1 MDLTTLTSSFLADE
15 PVDEFVSAIWTER
28 YSKHGDTQIVVPASV
43 ENINKLREGT
53 YLGLR
58 GSKEVMQID
67 TQNVENNLLTVVGN
81 TLDEAVLSERYIWAE
96 NPAPI
101 GTGPGYRDSD
111 APRITDYTDETRKP
125 GEFLSHLVDRFLINP
140 AAFTWAADYPA
151 RLEADP
157 SLNEIPELSL
167 GAIDSSG
174 TVQKLVAP
182 IGPLYDALEALAETH
197 KVGFSLYLHDADA
210 DTGFELKFKTYTGL
224 DRTSDQSVNDLVRLS
239 PELDGISD
247 LKEVRSIAQFKNVVY
262 IYYQD
267 IITKHLLAPADPEPE
282 GLERRVLVVN
292 AEGEPI
298 GRKYTSP
305 GGGFTQT
312 YVGSTEITAFREQNA
327 KNAFANHN
335 YIRSID
341 GQTSPIS
348 DYKFGTDYFLG
359 DIIELEGL
367 TGEIAKAQI
376 TEFIRSKDKNGEK
389 SYPTISV
396 V

>member
-1 MDLTTLTSSFLADE
+1 MDLTTLTSSFLANE

-28 YSKHGDTQIVVPASV
+28 YSKHGDVQIVLPASV
-43 ENINKLREGT
+43 ENIDKLREGT

-67 TQNVENNLLTVVGN
+67 TQNVEDNLLTVVGN
-81 TLDEAVLSERYIWAE
+81 TLDEAILSERYVWAG
-96 NPAPI
+96 NPETPS
-101 GTGPGYRDSD
+101 GRSD
-111 APRITDYTDETRKP
+111 PALHIVDYADETRKP
-125 GEFLSHLVDRFLINP
+125 GEFLSHLVDRFAINLVI
-140 AAFTWAADYPA
+140 FTWSTDNGA
-151 RLEADP
+151 RLEADL
-157 SLNEIPELSL
+157 SVNEISELSL
-167 GAIDSSG
+167 GAIDNSG
-174 TVQKLVAP
+174 TVQKLVGP
-182 IGPLYDALEALAETH
+182 TGPLYDALEGLAETH
-197 KVGFSLYLHDADA
+197 KVGFSLYLHDADP
-210 DTGFELKFKTYTGL
+210 DTGFELKFKTYKGL

-262 IYYQD
+262 IYYQG
-267 IITKHLLAPADPEPE
+267 IITKHLLNPAEPEPE
-282 GLERRVLVVN
+282 GLDRRVLVVN

-298 GRKYTSP
+298 GRKYTP
-305 GGGFTQT
+305 PNGGFTQT
-312 YVGSTEITAFREQNA
+312 WVGSTEIAAFREQNA

-367 TGEIAKAQI
+367 TGEISKAQI

-396 V
+396 VS